1 MVVAAEAAE
10 VVEAAEAFKA
20 AVAVVE
26 AETSAVGCAV
36 LVEEEVAAS
45 AVALREFTMVRPVV
59 APPRVSVPEILG
71 DAAIP
76 RGSLVR
82 APETSEME
90 IPSVL
95 RI

>member
-1 MVVAAEAAE
+1 MVAAEAAE

-36 LVEEEVAAS
+36 VEEEVAAS

-59 APPRVSVPEILG
+59 APPRASVPEILG

-76 RGSLVR
+76 RGLLVR